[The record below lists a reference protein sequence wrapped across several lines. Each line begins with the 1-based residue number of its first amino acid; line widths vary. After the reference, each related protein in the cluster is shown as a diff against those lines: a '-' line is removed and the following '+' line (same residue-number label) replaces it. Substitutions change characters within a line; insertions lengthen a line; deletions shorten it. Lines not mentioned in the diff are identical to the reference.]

1 MNIPLCIISH
11 VLPIFFFFFFG
22 LQFFKAKSPQGMPPR
37 VPQFSL
43 GNSTHPNIHTQY
55 FYSQSQVRDF
65 TSRQQ
70 LLSVKMAPPTW
81 RTGFFFSFS
90 PFGINRRRPGPYYRS
105 SRSAVHWIKHSRGD
119 KETWTILLFWSHI
132 SKWPLGT
139 KCVFKSSRNEVSPA
153 FNKIIRLKYMR
164 LNKF

>member
-1 MNIPLCIISH
+1 MFQKNNVSQKNKVWHKNEYSIMHYKSCATH
-11 VLPIFFFFFFG
+11 FFLFFG

-70 LLSVKMAPPTW
+70 LLSVEMAPPTW

-90 PFGINRRRPGPYYRS
+90 PFGINRRRPGPYYRN
-105 SRSAVHWIKHSRGD
+105 SRSAVH
-119 KETWTILLFWSHI
+119 
-132 SKWPLGT
+132 
-139 KCVFKSSRNEVSPA
+139 
-153 FNKIIRLKYMR
+153 
-164 LNKF
+164 